1 MNYLTV
7 EDIAVLAVAQVD
19 AEDRMEAQQAQ
30 AQAQEQAPPPAP
42 PQAQPELPQEAQQ
55 TAQQAAQPT
64 TQQPAQQASQQAA
77 RQAARHLELSAAELA
92 AEAWASLQLL
102 YDPPFVPPSHEVVLR
117 QAEFFLL
124 GGYHLRHVMAHAVE
138 QVVMH
143 FVLKAPAV
151 MEEAAAVSEQGCS
164 GAGRSSDAG
173 PSQIQE
179 HSAGEG
185 RLHRARRRK
194 ITRKG

>member
-1 MNYLTV
+1 M
-7 EDIAVLAVAQVD
+7 
-19 AEDRMEAQQAQ
+19 
-30 AQAQEQAPPPAP
+30 
-42 PQAQPELPQEAQQ
+42 
-55 TAQQAAQPT
+55 
-64 TQQPAQQASQQAA
+64 
-77 RQAARHLELSAAELA
+77 
-92 AEAWASLQLL
+92 
-102 YDPPFVPPSHEVVLR
+102 LR

-124 GGYHLRHVMAHAVE
+124 GGYHLRHVMVHVVE

-185 RLHRARRRK
+185 RLQSPGEK
-194 ITRKG
+194 TQDNSETEVVPEGDETREAILVECVQV